1 MAVSSNI
8 QRPVT
13 PHLFGIYD
21 RPVHNDILLHP
32 HETAV
37 YALRMPSH
45 QGAENG
51 FDFCPTLLSVL
62 MKEQAEIHA

>member
-51 FDFCPTLLSVL
+51 FDLCPTLLSVL
-62 MKEQAEIHA
+62 VKEQAEIHA

>member
-37 YALRMPSH
+37 YAPRMPSH

-51 FDFCPTLLSVL
+51 FDLCPTLLSVL